1 MPARQRASTSSRMP
15 LSRERVL
22 RAALEL
28 ADREGIEG
36 VTMRRLGQA
45 LGVEAMS
52 LYNHVAN
59 KDDLLDGMVDAVFA
73 EIDLPVVGGP
83 WRTELRR
90 RSLSQRAALLRHT
103 WAVPLMES
111 RTSPGAATLRHHN
124 SVLGCLRAQGF
135 SIPLAAH
142 AFSLLDAYAYGF
154 VLQETTLP
162 FESADEAVEVA
173 AAMMPAISP
182 DDYPYLVELATEHV
196 LQPGYDYGDEFD
208 FGLDLLFDGLERALA
223 SEAAA
228 AP

>member
-1 MPARQRASTSSRMP
+1 MPARQRASTPSRMP
-15 LSRERVL
+15 LSRDRVL
-22 RAALEL
+22 RAALDL

-36 VTMRRLGQA
+36 LTMRRLGQV

-73 EIDLPVVGGP
+73 EIDLPFVGGP

-103 WAVPLMES
+103 WAAPLMES
-111 RTSPGAATLRHHN
+111 RTSPGPATLRHHN

-173 AAMMPAISP
+173 AAMMPAISA

-208 FGLDLLFDGLERALA
+208 FGLDLIFDGLERALA